1 MHVGHFAVGLLAKRI
16 EPKVSLGTLVL
27 AAMLADFLWVVFLIT
42 RIERVEFKPGMGAAN
57 YVATMDV
64 PWSHS
69 LLMDVIWAALFAAAY
84 FLRRRYPRGA
94 WVLFAS
100 VLSHWLL
107 DFVSLKS
114 PVAPGVQEEF
124 GLRLWTSVPATILV
138 EGGLWLVAIIVYARS
153 MRPKNRLGTYAFWIG
168 IALLTL
174 SWYRN
179 ITGPP
184 PPSALVAAI
193 SSLIY
198 FSLTVAWA
206 YWMNRL
212 RTANEVVRY

>member
-1 MHVGHFAVGLLAKRI
+1 MHVGHFAVGLLAKRV

-27 AAMLADFLWVVFLIT
+27 AAMLADFLWVIFLIT
-42 RIERVEFKPGMGAAN
+42 GIEHVEFKPGMGAAN
-57 YVATMDV
+57 YVASIDV

-69 LLMDVIWAALFAAAY
+69 LLMDVIWGALFAGVY
-84 FLRRRYPRGA
+84 FFRRRYPRGA
-94 WVLFAS
+94 WVLFGA

-107 DFVSLKS
+107 DLVSLKS
-114 PVAPGVQEEF
+114 PLAPGIHDEY
-124 GLRLWTSVPATILV
+124 GLRLWTSVPATIIV
-138 EGGLWLVAIIVYARS
+138 EGGFWLMAIIVYARS
-153 MRPKNRLGTYAFWIG
+153 TRPKNRLGTYAFWVG

-184 PPSALVAAI
+184 PPSAFAAGI

-212 RTANEVVRY
+212 RPAKEVIGS